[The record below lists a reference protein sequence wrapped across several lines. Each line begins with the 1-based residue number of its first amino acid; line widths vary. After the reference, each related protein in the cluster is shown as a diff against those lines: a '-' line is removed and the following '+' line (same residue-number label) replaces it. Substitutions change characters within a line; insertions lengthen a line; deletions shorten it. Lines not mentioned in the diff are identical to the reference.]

1 MGLLG
6 DSFDDPK
13 TQATFQ
19 LAAGLLGGGNFGQAL
34 GRGLGGYQQT
44 LQADEDRKMTRLM
57 REAQLQSLKDQDE
70 QRKLAIQQAQMKQDF
85 MRQFAP
91 TPDAMQVGPVQPGAA
106 QPYRS
111 ASIGDI
117 LNSPEKLA
125 LAKLNGIDLTDV
137 AALAKP
143 KWENINGNL
152 VNTNDPGFKGGFQPG
167 LHITPNGQA
176 VLTMPGENGLP
187 VVGAAPGSLPTV
199 AAFQRQEQQIKNQN
213 SLLPL
218 EYVDSASGRPL
229 GGNVDA
235 YLNPQQQQGQQ
246 PASGQATQAQQ
257 ERLSIIRSEYNK
269 AVASGN
275 QKDADALKRE
285 FERVASQAPVQ
296 PYWSA
301 QSAPQP
307 QQAPLK
313 LQSKAEAEAANIKAR
328 GDAEKS
334 VENQNKA
341 SDFKTVK
348 DRMEVARTLLNA
360 GPTASGI
367 GSLIDQGANFFGRS
381 TAGADIAAG
390 LDAASSWLVQNVPKA
405 AGAQSNAELKDY
417 QAAVGMVGDRTKPV
431 SQRLQALKTAQDMIG
446 VWESRQ
452 GGAPDQPQV
461 KAIPLP
467 ANPKASDLKVGETYD
482 TPRGVA
488 VWDGFRFKKVQ

>member
-44 LQADEDRKMTRLM
+44 LQADEDRKMNRLM
-57 REAQLQSLKDQDE
+57 REAQLQALKDQDE

-85 MRQFAP
+85 MRQFAQ

-167 LHITPNGQA
+167 LQVTPNGQA
-176 VLTMPGENGLP
+176 VFWEVNENGRP

-235 YLNPQQQQGQQ
+235 YLNPQQSQGL
-246 PASGQATQAQQ
+246 SQADREAI
-257 ERLSIIRSEYNK
+257 L
-269 AVASGN
+269 
-275 QKDADALKRE
+275 ADARKNGI
-285 FERVASQAPVQ
+285 ANPVVS
-296 PYWSA
+296 PNWNYGSKA
-301 QSAPQP
+301 APQ
-307 QQAPLK
+307 
-313 LQSKAEAEAANIKAR
+313 LQSKAEAEAALIAATAPAKATAAGAEGIAKATVDQLKTSFEQAKAAKASLNTIQNIESILNDKKLMLGTGSDAR
-328 GDAEKS
+328 VALARLGQTIGVGGKDDAEKLANTTALVQQLS
-334 VENQNKA
+334 QAQMDAAKQMAGQGNITENERRLIADTAAGNSSFTAGELKMLSSALRKTSEYTIQGHSALVGKMRQNPLYA
-341 SDFKTVK
+341 NQLDAFTIDAPRSSP
-348 DRMEVARTLLNA
+348 A
-360 GPTASGI
+360 PASG
-367 GSLIDQGANFFGRS
+367 
-381 TAGADIAAG
+381 
-390 LDAASSWLVQNVPKA
+390 
-405 AGAQSNAELKDY
+405 
-417 QAAVGMVGDRTKPV
+417 
-431 SQRLQALKTAQDMIG
+431 G
-446 VWESRQ
+446 V
-452 GGAPDQPQV
+452 
-461 KAIPLP
+461 KFL
-467 ANPKASDLKVGETYD
+467 
-482 TPRGVA
+482 
-488 VWDGFRFKKVQ
+488 GFE